1 MDRETLAAYDTNAA
15 GFARDWRDQPPPSDL
30 HALVQQFF
38 IPGGLTA
45 DIGCGCG
52 REVAWLAEHGYRAHG
67 YDASQGLIAEARDR
81 HPELAFDLAVL
92 PALDGLAAGS
102 FDNVLCETVI
112 MHLPDAERAVSVQRL
127 FDIVRPGGVLDLS
140 WRISR
145 DGSLRDMF
153 GRLYAAFEAAEIRY
167 ELSAGAVLHD
177 QEIESA
183 SSGKLIHRLIVAKRP
198 AAAA

>member
-1 MDRETLAAYDTNAA
+1 MDRETLAAYDSNAA
-15 GFARDWRDQPPPSDL
+15 GFARDWRDQPPPTDL
-30 HALVQQFF
+30 HALIGQFF

-52 REVAWLAEHGYRAHG
+52 REAAWLAAHGYRAHG

-81 HPELAFDLAVL
+81 HPELSFDVAEL
-92 PALDGLAAGS
+92 PALTGMAAGA

-112 MHLPDAERAVSVQRL
+112 MHLPDTERAVSVQRL
-127 FDIVRPGGVLDLS
+127 FDIVRPGGVLYLS
-140 WRISR
+140 WRITR

-153 GRLYAAFEAAEIRY
+153 GRLYAAFEASEIRG
-167 ELSAGAVLHD
+167 ELAGATVLLD

-183 SSGKLIHRLIVAKRP
+183 SSGKLIHRLIVAKP
-198 AAAA
+198 AAP